1 MEIPKNAIDLAK
13 TFEGYSAKAYL
24 CPAGFWTIGYGHLCG
39 KDHPPVTMDL
49 AEVYLQADMEK
60 ALAGSIRH
68 CPGLLLEKEEVLG
81 AIVDFVFNLGA
92 GRLKASTL
100 RRRINQRRWS
110 EAVKE
115 LKKWV
120 YGGGKKLRGLELRRE
135 AEAAYLITENVK
147 P

>member
-1 MEIPKNAIDLAK
+1 MEPPKNAIEIAK
-13 TFEGYSAKAYL
+13 VFEGYSSRAYL

-39 KDHPPVTMDL
+39 KDHPPVTMNQEE
-49 AEVYLQADMEK
+49 AYLRADMDM
-60 ALAGSIRH
+60 ALAGAIRH

-92 GRLKASTL
+92 GRLKSSTL

-110 EAVKE
+110 DAVKE

-120 YGGGKKLRGLELRRE
+120 YGGGIKLRGLELRRE
-135 AEAAYLITENVK
+135 AEAAYLSELV
-147 P
+147 